1 MKKVR
6 SIFEIFAVFL
16 LMILASFLL
25 LSWQSTMD
33 LKSSLIQTAQLQTK
47 YATTLLEQKG
57 KEIEIEADGIL
68 YGENMQSL
76 CAAIENDDLYEYV
89 QQVKKMV
96 SYMRERQ
103 ERTNGMRGFI
113 LYWPESGRTIG
124 TLTKDYTE
132 KDFLEES
139 EDNEWRIGKGSE
151 IFYSRKR
158 KMDWMEQDQE
168 VCLLICVD
176 RDFLYDIKNMASGM
190 DGGETIL
197 VFQQKTSIFSQ
208 KGIEKSIIEAVR
220 DSEEKVCEI
229 RAGGV
234 KYQVVRSEQTKNG
247 MELISYYPM
256 KQILK
261 QVRNIMAVTGILLGL
276 ILIFGMSYIVSFVK
290 NILMQMNLLTEKL
303 KQVEAGDLTVQ
314 IYKIPENEFAYVFR
328 QFNQMVYRMRELLE
342 ATVKEQEL
350 RNEAEMRQLQLQINP
365 HFLYNSLSFI
375 VTAADNPDAVTEM
388 AVHLSQYYR
397 YCTRKKSITTIQEEI
412 DYARSYLEIMAMRKN
427 IEYEIESDPELGVCK
442 IPPLILQPI
451 IENAIEHAIEER
463 ENAKHIYVKVY
474 QKAKDEICFEVSDDG
489 DGLTEEQIAALKER
503 LARKNRDE
511 KESVGLWNVNQRLVN
526 YYGEQSSLQF
536 GRSVWKG
543 LKVSFVIDG
552 TERL

>member
-1 MKKVR
+1 MKKVH
-6 SIFEIFAVFL
+6 SIFGIFAVFL

-33 LKSSLIQTAQLQTK
+33 LRSSLIQTAQLQTK
-47 YATTLLEQKG
+47 YATTFLEQKG

-89 QQVKKMV
+89 QQVNKIV
-96 SYMRERQ
+96 DYMRERQ
-103 ERTNGMRGFI
+103 ERTTGMRGVI
-113 LYWPESGRTIG
+113 LYWPESGRILG
-124 TLTKDYTE
+124 TLTNDYTE
-132 KDFLEES
+132 HDFLEES
-139 EDNEWRIGKGSE
+139 GDNEWRVGKGRE
-151 IFYSRKR
+151 IFYSRQR
-158 KMDWMEQDQE
+158 KMDWMEKDQD
-168 VCLLICVD
+168 VYLLICMD
-176 RDFLYDIKNMASGM
+176 QEFLYDIKNMASGM

-208 KGIEKSIIEAVR
+208 KQAEKSIIEAVR
-220 DSEEKVCEI
+220 NSEEKVCEI
-229 RAGGV
+229 RAAGV
-234 KYQVVRSEQTKNG
+234 NYQVVRSEQTKNG
-247 MELISYYPM
+247 MELISYYPI

-261 QVRNIMAVTGILLGL
+261 QVRNIMAVTGILLGI
-276 ILIFGMSYIVSFVK
+276 ILIFGISYIFSFVK
-290 NILMQMNLLTEKL
+290 NILMQLNLLTEKL

-314 IYKIPENEFAYVFR
+314 IYKMPENEFAYVFR
-328 QFNQMVYRMRELLE
+328 QFNQMVRRTRELLE

-412 DYARSYLEIMAMRKN
+412 AYARLYLEIMAMRKN
-427 IEYEIESDPELGVCK
+427 IEYEIEAEPEIGTCK
-442 IPPLILQPI
+442 ILPLILQPI

-474 QKAKDEICFEVSDDG
+474 QKVKDEICFEVSDDG

-503 LARKNRDE
+503 LAKKNRDE

-536 GRSVWKG
+536 GRSIWKG
-543 LKVSFVIDG
+543 LCVSFVIDG
-552 TERL
+552 KERL